1 MESYIT
7 CYDITFV
14 QEGYQIPLNEMV
26 IAKPDQKKYTM
37 SWHFKET
44 IHKSSTKL
52 GGNIWFIVQSVTGGV

>member
-1 MESYIT
+1 MESYIA

-37 SWHFKET
+37 S
-44 IHKSSTKL
+44 
-52 GGNIWFIVQSVTGGV
+52 